1 MKIILASASPRRQE
15 LIKMITE
22 DVVVNP
28 CDCDETIKPGLVGKE
43 IAEYLS
49 KIKGEAVKE
58 QFPDEVIVSAD
69 TIVCL
74 ENKVLGKPKSREDAF
89 LMLRALSGNTH
100 SVFTGVTIIKGDKQ
114 KTFSQETKVTFYELS
129 DEEIYEYIDS
139 GEVYDKASIPIWNL
153 DKNLGNWRDKA
164 GGYGIQEPF
173 GVLHIKEIQGDY
185 YNVMGLPVSRLYR
198 ELQEFI

>member
-22 DVVVNP
+22 DIIVNP
-28 CDCDETIKPGLVGKE
+28 CDCDETIKKGLVGRE

-58 QFPDEVIVSAD
+58 QFENDVIVSAD

-74 ENKVLGKPKSREDAF
+74 NDNVLGKPKSREDAF
-89 LMLRALSGNTH
+89 SMLRNLSGKTH
-100 SVFTGVTIIKGDKQ
+100 SVFTGVTIIKGEKE
-114 KTFSQETKVTFYELS
+114 KTFSQETKVTFYDLS

-139 GEVYDKASIPIWNL
+139 GDVYDKAGS
-153 DKNLGNWRDKA
+153 
-164 GGYGIQEPF
+164 YGIQGKGGLLVKGIE
-173 GVLHIKEIQGDY
+173 GDY
-185 YNVMGLPVSRLYR
+185 FNVVGLPVARLKR
-198 ELQEFI
+198 ELNDFLK

>member
-22 DVVVNP
+22 DIIVNP
-28 CDCDETIKPGLVGKE
+28 CDCDETIKPGLVGRE

-58 QFPDEVIVSAD
+58 KFKNDIIVSAD

-74 ENKVLGKPKSREDAF
+74 NDKVLGKPQSREDAF
-89 LMLRALSGNTH
+89 SMLRTLSGNTH
-100 SVFTGVTIIKGDKQ
+100 SVFTGVTIIKSEKE
-114 KTFSQETKVTFYELS
+114 KTFSQETKVTFYDLS

-139 GEVYDKASIPIWNL
+139 GEVYDKAGS
-153 DKNLGNWRDKA
+153 
-164 GGYGIQEPF
+164 YGIQGKGGLLVKGIE
-173 GVLHIKEIQGDY
+173 GDY
-185 YNVMGLPVSRLYR
+185 FNVVGLPVARLKR
-198 ELQEFI
+198 ELEDFIK

>member
-22 DVVVNP
+22 DIIVNP
-28 CDCDETIKPGLVGKE
+28 CDCDETIKIGLVGRE

-58 QFPDEVIVSAD
+58 KFSDDIIVSAD

-74 ENKVLGKPKSREDAF
+74 NNKVLGKPKSREDAF
-89 LMLRALSGNTH
+89 SMLRTLSGNTH
-100 SVFTGVTIIKGDKQ
+100 SVFTGVTIIKGEKE
-114 KTFSQETKVTFYELS
+114 KIFSQETKVTFYDLS

-139 GEVYDKASIPIWNL
+139 GEVYDKAGS
-153 DKNLGNWRDKA
+153 
-164 GGYGIQEPF
+164 YGIQGKGGLLVKGIE
-173 GVLHIKEIQGDY
+173 GDY
-185 YNVMGLPVSRLYR
+185 FNVVGLPVARLKR
-198 ELQEFI
+198 ELEDFIK